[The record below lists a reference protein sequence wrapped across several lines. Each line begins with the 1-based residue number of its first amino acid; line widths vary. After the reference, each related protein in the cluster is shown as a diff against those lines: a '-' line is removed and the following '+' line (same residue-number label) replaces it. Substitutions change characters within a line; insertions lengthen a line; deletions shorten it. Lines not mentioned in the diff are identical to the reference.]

1 MEDSWIELRGFVP
14 RAQRKGINKSTIL
27 EVALRT
33 ALTEYQE
40 KGEKSALYRAIIRQ
54 KDDAPE

>member
-1 MEDSWIELRGFVP
+1 MSAFNKSPADKLEDSWIELRGFVP

-27 EVALRT
+27 EVALRM

-40 KGEKSALYRAIIRQ
+40 KGEKSA
-54 KDDAPE
+54 